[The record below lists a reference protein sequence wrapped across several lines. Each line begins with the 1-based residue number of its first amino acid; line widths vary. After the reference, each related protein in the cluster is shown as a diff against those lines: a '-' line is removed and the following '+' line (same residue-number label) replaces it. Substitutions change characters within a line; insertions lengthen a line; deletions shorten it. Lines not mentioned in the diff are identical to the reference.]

1 VIDWGSLWLLESAL
15 LTLQLS
21 GLLVLLD
28 FLNGFN
34 LDVIV
39 KIASYS
45 LLSAAGAAVILLS
58 CCFNDEFEFRLLG

>member
-1 VIDWGSLWLLESAL
+1 MIDWGSLWLLESAL

-34 LDVIV
+34 LDVMV

-45 LLSAAGAAVILLS
+45 LLSAAGAAVNFAVLL
-58 CCFNDEFEFRLLG
+58 LQ